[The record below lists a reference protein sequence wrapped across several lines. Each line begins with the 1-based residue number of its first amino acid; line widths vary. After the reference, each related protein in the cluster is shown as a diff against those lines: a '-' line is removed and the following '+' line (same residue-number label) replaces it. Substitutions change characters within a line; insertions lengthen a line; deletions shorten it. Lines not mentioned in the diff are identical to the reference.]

1 MKLTAVNTLFP
12 VGSTMQAISK
22 ILLGALLL
30 TSSSAAIANS
40 STQERWFEIELIVFS
55 PARSAELKEQFDNE
69 VKPIRLS
76 NSFDLVTGKYQP
88 DILPL
93 LTALTRCEQ
102 QYDAVSRFLPA
113 ALRNW
118 QQWQPPYYP
127 LLCLNEPEPAA
138 WQRTA
143 LFPEHLLNTQLPMP
157 DRLPVMLAGES
168 ELHQP
173 GPYLAPRS
181 AFALTELAS
190 KINRQ
195 PNQSL
200 LLHTVWRQVPVTEK
214 RAVPSRW
221 FAGAN
226 YSSLVDYW
234 GRDRNQ
240 DATDNAAAAAVSL
253 FQSEQQDDLFSAI
266 DTLLD
271 QLNAAGK
278 LETMA
283 GQEQQLPQISDS
295 LSNLPDDIWQLDGL
309 FKLHLD
315 HYLFVNTDF
324 NLRRPAPD
332 GSMRS
337 INVKQSRRVI
347 SGELHYL
354 DHPYLGMIIQIRR
367 FQPPEPE
374 PESESEATATTGS
387 AVPPKALTRAPAG

>member
-1 MKLTAVNTLFP
+1 MKLTVVNTLFP

-22 ILLGALLL
+22 ILLSALLL

-40 STQERWFEIELIVFS
+40 SAQERWFEIELIVFS
-55 PARSAELKEQFDNE
+55 PARSAELKEQFDYE

-102 QYDAVSRFLPA
+102 PYDAVSLFLPA

-138 WQRTA
+138 WQRTT

-157 DRLPVMLAGES
+157 DRLPAMLAGES
-168 ELHQP
+168 ELHHP
-173 GPYLAPRS
+173 GPYLAPPS

-214 RAVPSRW
+214 QAVPSRW

-240 DATDNAAAAAVSL
+240 DATDSEAAAAVSL

-315 HYLFVNTDF
+315 HYLFLNTDF

-332 GSMRS
+332 SSMQS

-374 PESESEATATTGS
+374 PESEPEATSTTGS
-387 AVPPKALTRAPAG
+387 AVPTQAITDAPAG